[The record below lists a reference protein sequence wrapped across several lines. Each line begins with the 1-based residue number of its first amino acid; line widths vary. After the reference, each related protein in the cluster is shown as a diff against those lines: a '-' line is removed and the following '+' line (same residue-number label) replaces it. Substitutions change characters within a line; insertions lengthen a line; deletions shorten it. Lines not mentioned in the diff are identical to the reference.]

1 MNAPTNISQLKPE
14 PEIPATETSAAE
26 IPATEQPKPLA
37 NRFKPLMARDDQ
49 EFLPAAIE
57 ILERPGSPIAFV
69 MLPGICALALI
80 ALVWA
85 WFGWTDIVA
94 VAPGKIQ
101 PTGRV
106 KIVQPLEAGK
116 VKAILAVNGVRV
128 KEGDPL
134 ILLEPDDAIAD
145 EIALRS
151 ALGSSL
157 AEIIRRDAV
166 IKSATDLQISVKLID
181 WPDTIPANARAR
193 EDAVYRADMES
204 LIGQTRAIDAQRA
217 QKEAEKSRLANTLLA
232 QDAVL
237 ATLQERVDMRTT
249 LLNTNAGSRATVI
262 DALETLNTQT
272 AILVGQRGQL
282 LEAERAVDSLNAER
296 ERLVRGFIA
305 DNMNKR
311 LEALRQ
317 SDELAQ
323 RWTKSQLRVERMT
336 LRSPADG
343 LVQASNVTS
352 IGQVLPAGQEIMRV
366 VPSEGPLEIEV
377 YLQNRDIGFVH
388 EGQSASLK
396 IEAFPFTRYGTVEAK
411 VVRVATD
418 AIPAPDASQ
427 MAGDPARPAESRG
440 IAGGQHTQN
449 LVFPVILKAEKASID
464 ADGRTVALSPGMA
477 VTAEIKTGKRRII
490 DYVFSPLVEVAST
503 AIKER

>member
-1 MNAPTNISQLKPE
+1 M
-14 PEIPATETSAAE
+14 
-26 IPATEQPKPLA
+26 
-37 NRFKPLMARDDQ
+37 
-49 EFLPAAIE
+49 
-57 ILERPGSPIAFV
+57 
-69 MLPGICALALI
+69 
-80 ALVWA
+80 
-85 WFGWTDIVA
+85 
-94 VAPGKIQ
+94 
-101 PTGRV
+101 
-106 KIVQPLEAGK
+106 
-116 VKAILAVNGVRV
+116 
-128 KEGDPL
+128 
-134 ILLEPDDAIAD
+134 
-145 EIALRS
+145 
-151 ALGSSL
+151 
-157 AEIIRRDAV
+157 
-166 IKSATDLQISVKLID
+166 IKSATDLQLSVKLID
-181 WPDTIPANARAR
+181 WPGTIPANARAR

-204 LIGQTRAIDAQRA
+204 LIGQARAIDAQRA
-217 QKEAEKSRLANTLLA
+217 QKEAEKSRLANTILA
-232 QDAVL
+232 QEAVL

-388 EGQSASLK
+388 EGQSASIK